1 MQVKSLA
8 SREQKADLQTPVYAQ
23 KKMRFKKLEESIP
36 EPSELFMWPNTVA
49 ASPGFTY
56 RQKDCVITSDKEL
69 KPSIRKSD
77 GEEEKIAI
85 MEK

>member
-1 MQVKSLA
+1 M
-8 SREQKADLQTPVYAQ
+8 
-23 KKMRFKKLEESIP
+23 
-36 EPSELFMWPNTVA
+36 A